1 MKDDICGDVGRVLLS
16 LVDIVV
22 RLEYTVIMIIIVH
35 FQRITHTWS
44 PGPKQRIRVLQKPE
58 TDIQY
63 LYLYTYIYRYQKP
76 R

>member
-35 FQRITHTWS
+35 FQRITHMVTW
-44 PGPKQRIRVLQKPE
+44 PQTKNPCPTE
-58 TDIQY
+58 TRD
-63 LYLYTYIYRYQKP
+63 
-76 R
+76 